1 MPSASDPHA
10 GDKPVSFPA
19 WRDWL
24 ITAPIALLL
33 LLAIAFGTSA
43 FIHGQLLSLGG
54 SIWHDYNM
62 LRFDMSQPS
71 CNPNMDVDAEV
82 QRRMAN
88 QKADT
93 DSLFDTGPADP
104 ESIRQ
109 SLTSQR
115 EQCRENFEIYD
126 YNREQTSTATLQSF
140 RSVELAAG
148 QLNTV
153 GQAWQPY
160 ILVLLIIFGGLIAT
174 IKNEQISLRPPKSR
188 LTIVCRPARSFWF
201 MSRWQPV
208 RSRGSVSMW
217 AAIPRSTASG

>member
-1 MPSASDPHA
+1 MVDQSRSATPSASDPHA

-24 ITAPIALLL
+24 ITAPVAVLL

-71 CNPNMDVDAEV
+71 CDPNMDIDAEV

-88 QKADT
+88 QKVDS

-104 ESIRQ
+104 DAIR
-109 SLTSQR
+109 
-115 EQCRENFEIYD
+115 
-126 YNREQTSTATLQSF
+126 
-140 RSVELAAG
+140 RS
-148 QLNTV
+148 
-153 GQAWQPY
+153 
-160 ILVLLIIFGGLIAT
+160 
-174 IKNEQISLRPPKSR
+174 
-188 LTIVCRPARSFWF
+188 
-201 MSRWQPV
+201 
-208 RSRGSVSMW
+208 
-217 AAIPRSTASG
+217 